1 MREFLFADIAGLTL
15 LIKILNGDFME
26 SFSLNSAKSY
36 LGKNVNLHLKD
47 GSVIIN
53 VHLTNVKKGAF
64 GKKNLLEFMPYRNR
78 KLTAIPLRNIAWAEL
93 LNLNLMRFVQ

>member
-1 MREFLFADIAGLTL
+1 
-15 LIKILNGDFME
+15 ME

-53 VHLTNVKKGAF
+53 VQLTHIRKNTL
-64 GKKNLLEFMPYRNR
+64 GKTKLLEYTHHGNT
-78 KLTAIPLRNIAWAEL
+78 KQTHIPLRNVAYAEL
-93 LNLNLMRFVQ
+93 LNPNLMNPAD